1 MNPLYCYYTI
11 NLVIETESGPVP
23 KLMCD
28 QKQGNFAL
36 QAVGMT
42 LQIEE
47 MKDCESS
54 VSYVK
59 KQHGIT
65 EPEVCESLID
75 NLLEKLP
82 GDDSAKQFIR
92 FRQYDNFGVDK
103 ETTKFSDLCKCTCY
117 KGNTITSVIY
127 YESNFIY
134 KIQIRIES
142 LTFNHFSMILRRCT

>member
-1 MNPLYCYYTI
+1 
-11 NLVIETESGPVP
+11 
-23 KLMCD
+23 MCD
-28 QKQGNFAL
+28 QEKGNSAL

-54 VSYVK
+54 VSYVE

-65 EPEVCESLID
+65 KPEVCESLID

-92 FRQYDNFGVDK
+92 GQYDDFGVDK
-103 ETTKFSDLCKCTCY
+103 ETTKFSDLCKCTCQ

-127 YESNFIY
+127 YESNFIIKFKSEY
-134 KIQIRIES
+134 
-142 LTFNHFSMILRRCT
+142 NH